1 METIAEILP
10 FGLRAKA
17 RQIDPGLRAAS
28 APVRR
33 VAGERPDRALLLIEP
48 TWD

>member
-10 FGLRAKA
+10 FGLRANV

-28 APVRR
+28 TPVRR
-33 VAGERPDRALLLIEP
+33 VAGDRPDRALLLIKLV
-48 TWD
+48 

>member
-10 FGLRAKA
+10 FGFRVKV
-17 RQIDPGLRAAS
+17 RQIDPGLRGVGPA
-28 APVRR
+28 RR

-48 TWD
+48 T